1 MIKKVFRQMLVTQ
14 IISSMT
20 VMLCMLVDSIMIG
33 RFLGVDSMTAYG
45 LATPILLVF
54 AALGSMLA
62 AGIQVMCGKTMGGG
76 SMEETNKCFSV
87 SVFLAAAISIIGAAA
102 VLIFT
107 DPICTLLGA
116 GAPDADNVVFFLT
129 RDYLRGF
136 IVGAPAFMFAQIMVP
151 YLQISGIRVRLV
163 VAVVA
168 MTVADIGLD
177 ILNVF
182 VVKQGTLGMG
192 LASSISYYVA
202 FFIGIVYF
210 FKKKCIFKFR
220 MKYVKAKVCGEL
232 VKYGIPTV
240 INQVSLV
247 LLVFVL
253 NKILIGTG
261 GNGAVAAY
269 SVISTVGNICYCVG
283 SGIASVALL
292 LSSIFYAD
300 EDKTELRA
308 LVKTMTFY
316 SVVLNVAVIALVLI
330 AAPALV
336 ALFMTDAPEASGMA
350 TLGARLF
357 SLSLLPC
364 AMNTTFKNYY
374 QGVNRTHFTESI
386 SVMQNFAFTAAFAFI
401 LSRFLSTTGVWLGY
415 VCGETLTFLI
425 VSIVVWKHNRG
436 VSFSAAAYS
445 MLDDDFGAKE
455 GDYFEET
462 VDTVDGVIAA
472 SERAAEFCAGHGETS
487 RNSSLISLCIEEM
500 AVNIVDHGFTKG
512 GRDHS
517 IDIRLVYKDG
527 RRVIRIRDNCTSFD
541 PIHYLELHKSDDPTS
556 HIGIRMVMKMVKSA
570 NYVNSLGLNNLT
582 LTL

>member
-45 LATPILLVF
+45 LATPVLLVF

-62 AGIQVMCGKTMGGG
+62 AGIQVMCGKTMGSG

-87 SVFLAAAISIIGAAA
+87 SVFLALAISVVGTAA
-102 VLIFT
+102 VLLFT
-107 DPICTLLGA
+107 DPLCTLLGA
-116 GAPDADNVVFFLT
+116 GRPDPDNVVFFLT

-136 IVGAPAFMFAQIMVP
+136 IIGAPAFMFAQIMVP
-151 YLQISGIRVRLV
+151 YLQISGVRVRLV
-163 VAVVA
+163 VAVAA
-168 MTVADIGLD
+168 MTVADIALD
-177 ILNVF
+177 VLNVF
-182 VVKQGTLGMG
+182 VVKQSTLGMG
-192 LASSISYYVA
+192 LASSISYYIA
-202 FFIGIVYF
+202 FAIGIVYF

-220 MKYVKAKVCGEL
+220 MSYVKAKVARDL

-253 NKILIGTG
+253 NKILLEVG
-261 GNGAVAAY
+261 GGSAVAAY
-269 SVISTVGNICYCVG
+269 SVISTVGNICYCIG

-292 LSSIFYAD
+292 LSAIFYAD
-300 EDKTELRA
+300 EDKKELRS

-316 SVVLNVAVIALVLI
+316 SVVLNAVIIVAVLA

-336 ALFMTDAPEASGMA
+336 ALFMTDAPEAVGMA

-364 AMNTTFKNYY
+364 SLNTTFKNYY
-374 QGVNRTHFTESI
+374 QGVNRTGFTESI
-386 SVMQNFAFTAAFAFI
+386 SVMQNFAFTAAFAFL
-401 LSRFLSTTGVWLGY
+401 LSRFLSTTGVWLGF
-415 VCGETLTFLI
+415 VCGETLTFI
-425 VSIVVWKHNRG
+425 IITIVVWKHHGG

-445 MLDDDFGAKE
+445 LLPDDFGAKE
-455 GDYFEET
+455 DDYYET
-462 VDTVDGVIAA
+462 TVTDVDGAVGA
-472 SERAAEFCAGHGETS
+472 SEGALEFCERHGES
-487 RNSSLISLCIEEM
+487 ARNASMISLCIEEM
-500 AVNIVDHGFTKG
+500 VVNTVTHGFTK
-512 GRDHS
+512 DEKEHS
-517 IDIRLVYKDG
+517 VDVRLVYKDG
-527 RRVIRIRDNCTSFD
+527 RRVIRIRDDCTGFD
-541 PIHYLELHKSDDPTS
+541 PIHYMELHKTDDPTA